1 MEEKTDK
8 IKIISEKIGTFIGK
22 VIAWLISA
30 GFLYLAW
37 GIIAPHL
44 NLPILTY
51 WEVFIIRMAIGSLV
65 AMFKN

>member
-1 MEEKTDK
+1 MEEKLNK
-8 IKIISEKIGTFIGK
+8 IKITSEKVGTFIGK
-22 VIAWLISA
+22 VITWFISA

-51 WEVFIIRMAIGSLV
+51 WEIFIIRMAISSFI

>member
-1 MEEKTDK
+1 MEEKADK
-8 IKIISEKIGTFIGK
+8 IKVISKEIGTFIGK
-22 VIAWLISA
+22 IITWLISA

-51 WEVFIIRMAIGSLV
+51 WEVFIIRMAISSFI

>member
-22 VIAWLISA
+22 VIAWFISA

>member
-1 MEEKTDK
+1 MEEKLNK
-8 IKIISEKIGTFIGK
+8 IKITSEKAGTFIGK

-44 NLPILTY
+44 NLPVLTY
-51 WEVFIIRMAIGSLV
+51 WEVFIIRMAISSFIT
-65 AMFKN
+65 MFKN

>member
-1 MEEKTDK
+1 MEEKLNK
-8 IKIISEKIGTFIGK
+8 IKITSEKVGTFIGK
-22 VIAWLISA
+22 VISWLISA

-44 NLPILTY
+44 NFPELTY
-51 WEVFIIRMAIGSLV
+51 WEVFIIRMGIGSFI